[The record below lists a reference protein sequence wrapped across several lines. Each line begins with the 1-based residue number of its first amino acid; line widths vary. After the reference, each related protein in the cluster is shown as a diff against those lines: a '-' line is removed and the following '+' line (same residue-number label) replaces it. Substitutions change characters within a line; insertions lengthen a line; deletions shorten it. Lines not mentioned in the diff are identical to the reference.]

1 MRISPPLTALAVA
14 ATTLLLQSV
23 SASSLPADVLFFE
36 NFENPDVPSYSQG
49 ITPDIWVRAA
59 MGFGSGDHGMTDKSG
74 GDFSSPAGNEQAYA
88 LRYTNSGITT
98 KEFALGPPLV
108 FGGGYEVSFDVV
120 KDNSNAGRAYNVRL
134 IAFGAGAVRNDCR
147 SIPTGSTQLATAT
160 GNAPADGSIA
170 TVTFTFFPSVT
181 THSAEF
187 GKDPGIRV
195 IGSVSSA
202 IIDNIR
208 FRAIPGTSTG
218 LDLIATS
225 PVDDSSNNLA
235 SLPAKAIFNKNIA
248 AGSGNITLR
257 NLTDN
262 IDTVIPVGDPR
273 ISISGTCL
281 NIAAGTPYTWG
292 KNYAIRI
299 DPGAVIETS
308 PGSNSFA
315 GIADDTTWNFT
326 MAGGD
331 PLYYSISRL
340 KDHIT
345 GTITLTAE
353 EIDTIKRN
361 LDTVVGRFA
370 ESPASITALLD
381 LINTYDTGTITGRKG
396 PLWVNQS
403 LPRRNVVIND
413 LHWTMFIVMQNVM
426 DRIYTRQ
433 TLATH
438 EILLNG
444 FKFGSSSNF
453 PGNCIVPSPTDV
465 HTTTIS
471 ASYLKTYGPP
481 IMHDGPGTF
490 ARKPTGCYLSP
501 GTIATVT
508 VPASLVNTGYKIRV
522 GCHSWDFSNRPDIK
536 RLDRVTRVY
545 DITSTSTRIANP
557 LGGGIY
563 IEVPW
568 LANAGVVDVDVTG
581 AVRSPYFSAKSFHQ
595 TTAAEW
601 ETIERLNPAPWADFQ
616 TDKFMMQVPKSW
628 IYNMTGA
635 QAIQLMADWDAAI
648 DAVNDLMG
656 YTAFNPAT
664 GPEKYIRGK
673 ETMYP
678 QVDLQ
683 LRASVYAPGYPSVN
697 VSYSPTASYNGYVNS
712 HLVRGPQNAPYYE
725 FHEQGHAYLFP
736 KFGGETESAVN
747 LLHVPV
753 WNRKFGKSMDEAFR
767 GSMGSTRT
775 FQTLDTTAMVWMC
788 VFNFS
793 PRELP
798 MASAEKSYQLKGH
811 AKFVDI
817 ANLYGWDVLGKF
829 WGIMVD
835 NEENNISYATD
846 NDSMLFRLCQAV
858 GKDIRPLFHFWGI
871 HPANP
876 SALAAK
882 IAAANPPIPADDAIK
897 NRLLYYKSLV
907 PANNAAFRTF
917 AQNWWG
923 RQPSIN
929 GFWEERE
936 HSRQWDQTALFGTED
951 QQRADITINE
961 EYIEACA
968 DQIRDR
974 VQELVDLYFPESI
987 APDTMSF
994 AIAPSAVD
1002 PTTIGMVA
1010 TTATSGSGPIQYY
1023 FENTTNNTNSG
1034 WISSANW
1041 SQSGLI
1047 TGQSYTYRVK
1057 ARDSLPNETAWSP
1070 TASATAQADAT
1081 PPSPSP
1087 MTFATPPTT
1096 ISPDSITMTAS
1107 TATDIN
1113 GVEYFFDCLT
1123 PGGNDSGWQDSPTYT
1138 DTGLGQ
1144 STEYTY
1150 QVQARDKSPAQ
1161 NTTAFSATASA
1172 TTPTID
1178 TTPPSVHS
1186 LNPPDDSVGVPV
1198 DANLVITF
1206 NELIGPS
1213 TGSITLKN
1221 LSDATQTVIDIN
1233 DGTQITI
1240 SGSDLTINP
1249 TSNLLFGKTYAV
1261 RIDAT
1266 ALQDSVGNPFAG
1278 IADDTI
1284 WSFSTLLAPP
1294 IIDGTW
1300 NVDAAGNWS
1309 VAGNWFTNPV
1319 NQIPGVEGSTVGLNN
1334 NITGARTITINDTS
1348 RTVGT
1353 LNIGDSDNTHY
1364 FTLAAS
1370 GGAGL
1375 VVNNNGSGAT
1385 ITTTTTLA
1393 TVTTVRDTISA
1404 PITLA
1409 DNLTA
1414 SVAGTY
1420 SGGVTSAGYLA
1431 ISGNIS
1437 EAGGVRSITK
1447 SGNGTLILTGNNTY
1461 SGGFTLNAGSVQ
1473 VTGATNEVNNSYNGF
1488 GSGILTINGGTVST
1502 RSAGGFTTAN
1512 DSAWNGSFFL
1522 YRGQTGTATWNHQGD
1537 ITLGNNITATSTN
1550 ANFVLNVS
1558 GDIGETTGGAKSL
1571 TLTALTTT
1579 LSGSSTYTGGTNVT
1593 SGTIQFGK
1601 TASMSATGTVAM
1613 STGTTLIV
1621 NAGGTGEFTGATSG
1635 NGSIGGLLEAPAI
1648 GGQGAPVTWAGTA
1661 RLGIDTT
1668 NATGGSLTYSGT
1680 IANRGTSMALLK
1692 TGAGNLVLDQ
1702 ASTYTGATSINQG
1715 NLVAGSNSPNGAAGA
1730 FGNTN
1735 SEVNLGVALSNSNA
1749 GLLIGGAFNVGRIIR
1764 IPTNNGTDSG
1774 SRVLTI
1780 GGNTADNSEFSGNI
1794 FLGTTNQAGR
1804 GVTLTAASGGQVTF
1818 SGVIQ
1823 NPTGQ
1828 DTNEANAAAAI
1839 NAVTKAGVGTVV
1851 LSNTNTYTGRTT
1863 ITEGTLTITGP
1874 TQSTT
1879 AITFTAGSLGLDTG
1893 FPVTAANAAVN
1904 LTNGSI
1910 RVTGSTG
1917 AASYTLLTAASIS
1930 GTPVLAEAVPGYE
1943 LQLNPGNTELLLV
1956 QTDPVGALDHFAI
1969 SAIGSPQTVGTPIT
1983 GITITAQDASNQTVT
1998 SFNGTVT
2005 FSGTGGFS
2013 GTSATFTAGVLSDVS
2028 VTPANAGSNLTL
2040 VVTDPVS
2047 GKSGFTTIT
2056 TIQSQYEAWASGA
2069 AFDADANGDGIE
2081 NGLAF
2086 LLGAGGPDANASG
2099 KLPVAE
2105 ESAGG
2110 LKLIFQMLPSTSR
2123 GTATLAVQHSNTLA
2137 SDSWLTVAVP
2147 ETSGT
2152 VDDVVFTITG
2162 INPLNVTATIP
2173 VSKAASGKLFGRVIG
2188 TNP

>member
-1 MRISPPLTALAVA
+1 
-14 ATTLLLQSV
+14 
-23 SASSLPADVLFFE
+23 
-36 NFENPDVPSYSQG
+36 
-49 ITPDIWVRAA
+49 
-59 MGFGSGDHGMTDKSG
+59 
-74 GDFSSPAGNEQAYA
+74 
-88 LRYTNSGITT
+88 
-98 KEFALGPPLV
+98 
-108 FGGGYEVSFDVV
+108 
-120 KDNSNAGRAYNVRL
+120 
-134 IAFGAGAVRNDCR
+134 
-147 SIPTGSTQLATAT
+147 
-160 GNAPADGSIA
+160 
-170 TVTFTFFPSVT
+170 
-181 THSAEF
+181 
-187 GKDPGIRV
+187 
-195 IGSVSSA
+195 
-202 IIDNIR
+202 
-208 FRAIPGTSTG
+208 
-218 LDLIATS
+218 
-225 PVDDSSNNLA
+225 
-235 SLPAKAIFNKNIA
+235 
-248 AGSGNITLR
+248 
-257 NLTDN
+257 
-262 IDTVIPVGDPR
+262 
-273 ISISGTCL
+273 
-281 NIAAGTPYTWG
+281 
-292 KNYAIRI
+292 
-299 DPGAVIETS
+299 
-308 PGSNSFA
+308 
-315 GIADDTTWNFT
+315 
-326 MAGGD
+326 
-331 PLYYSISRL
+331 
-340 KDHIT
+340 
-345 GTITLTAE
+345 
-353 EIDTIKRN
+353 
-361 LDTVVGRFA
+361 
-370 ESPASITALLD
+370 
-381 LINTYDTGTITGRKG
+381 
-396 PLWVNQS
+396 
-403 LPRRNVVIND
+403 
-413 LHWTMFIVMQNVM
+413 
-426 DRIYTRQ
+426 
-433 TLATH
+433 
-438 EILLNG
+438 
-444 FKFGSSSNF
+444 
-453 PGNCIVPSPTDV
+453 
-465 HTTTIS
+465 
-471 ASYLKTYGPP
+471 
-481 IMHDGPGTF
+481 
-490 ARKPTGCYLSP
+490 
-501 GTIATVT
+501 
-508 VPASLVNTGYKIRV
+508 
-522 GCHSWDFSNRPDIK
+522 
-536 RLDRVTRVY
+536 
-545 DITSTSTRIANP
+545 
-557 LGGGIY
+557 
-563 IEVPW
+563 
-568 LANAGVVDVDVTG
+568 
-581 AVRSPYFSAKSFHQ
+581 
-595 TTAAEW
+595 
-601 ETIERLNPAPWADFQ
+601 
-616 TDKFMMQVPKSW
+616 
-628 IYNMTGA
+628 
-635 QAIQLMADWDAAI
+635 
-648 DAVNDLMG
+648 
-656 YTAFNPAT
+656 
-664 GPEKYIRGK
+664 
-673 ETMYP
+673 
-678 QVDLQ
+678 
-683 LRASVYAPGYPSVN
+683 
-697 VSYSPTASYNGYVNS
+697 
-712 HLVRGPQNAPYYE
+712 
-725 FHEQGHAYLFP
+725 
-736 KFGGETESAVN
+736 
-747 LLHVPV
+747 
-753 WNRKFGKSMDEAFR
+753 
-767 GSMGSTRT
+767 
-775 FQTLDTTAMVWMC
+775 
-788 VFNFS
+788 
-793 PRELP
+793 
-798 MASAEKSYQLKGH
+798 
-811 AKFVDI
+811 
-817 ANLYGWDVLGKF
+817 
-829 WGIMVD
+829 
-835 NEENNISYATD
+835 
-846 NDSMLFRLCQAV
+846 
-858 GKDIRPLFHFWGI
+858 
-871 HPANP
+871 
-876 SALAAK
+876 
-882 IAAANPPIPADDAIK
+882 
-897 NRLLYYKSLV
+897 
-907 PANNAAFRTF
+907 
-917 AQNWWG
+917 
-923 RQPSIN
+923 
-929 GFWEERE
+929 
-936 HSRQWDQTALFGTED
+936 
-951 QQRADITINE
+951 
-961 EYIEACA
+961 
-968 DQIRDR
+968 

-1823 NPTGQ
+1823 NPTGM
-1828 DTNEANAAAAI
+1828 DPTNYT
-1839 NAVTKAGVGTVV
+1839 VTKAGAGTVV
-1851 LSNTNTYTGRTT
+1851 LSNSNTYDRATV
-1863 ITEGTLTITGP
+1863 ITEGTLAITGP
-1874 TQSTT
+1874 TQATNSI
-1879 AITFTAGSLGLDTG
+1879 AFTGGSLGLDTG
-1893 FPVTAANAAVN
+1893 FPVTASSAAVN
-1904 LTNGSI
+1904 LANGTI
-1910 RVTGSTG
+1910 TVTGSTG
-1917 AASYTLLTAASIS
+1917 APSYTLLTAASIT
-1930 GTPVLAEAVPGYE
+1930 GTPTLASPVSGYE
-1943 LQLNPGNTELLLV
+1943 LQLANGDTELRLV
-1956 QTDPVGALDHFAI
+1956 QTG
-1969 SAIGSPQTVGTPIT
+1969 SGSPFDSWAATGTLGP
-1983 GITITAQDASNQTVT
+1983 
-1998 SFNGTVT
+1998 VT
-2005 FSGTGGFS
+2005 FDGDT
-2013 GTSATFTAGVLSDVS
+2013 
-2028 VTPANAGSNLTL
+2028 
-2040 VVTDPVS
+2040 
-2047 GKSGFTTIT
+2047 
-2056 TIQSQYEAWASGA
+2056 
-2069 AFDADANGDGIE
+2069 NGDGVQD
-2081 NGLAF
+2081 GLAF
-2086 LLGAGGPDANASG
+2086 LLGVTNPDDSALG
-2099 KLPVAE
+2099 KLPQAT

-2110 LKLIFQMLPSTSR
+2110 LVLTFQMLDD
-2123 GTATLAVQHSNTLA
+2123 TANGNASLAIEYSNSLADGSWTTVQVPFTNA
-2137 SDSWLTVAVP
+2137 TV
-2147 ETSGT
+2147 S
-2152 VDDVVFTITG
+2152 DVVFTITG
-2162 INPLNVTATIP
+2162 TKPLNVTATIP
-2173 VSKAASGKLFGRVIG
+2173 VSKASGGKLFGRLKG
-2188 TNP
+2188 QP